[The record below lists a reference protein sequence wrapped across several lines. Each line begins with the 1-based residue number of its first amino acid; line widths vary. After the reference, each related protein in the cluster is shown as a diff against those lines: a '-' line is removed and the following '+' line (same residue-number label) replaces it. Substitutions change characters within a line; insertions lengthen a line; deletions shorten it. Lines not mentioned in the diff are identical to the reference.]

1 MNDPQVLQNKA
12 AKIILN
18 RPLYSSATDAV
29 ETLKWLNLE
38 QRRFYHPCTYV
49 YKCINGRVDHSMELL
64 ANRNIP
70 NYNTRSRDMLGL
82 PLATKNWGKQRV
94 RYHSLKDQN
103 NLDKATRNA
112 PDTVNFKRSIF
123 SSFYIQFFV
132 FQLQLFI
139 NFLYSFCTYFYF
151 QVSFILLYI
160 VKFITFN
167 IIQDLF

>member
-49 YKCINGRVDHSMELL
+49 YKCINGRVGHSIELL

-70 NYNTRSRDMLGL
+70 NYNTRNRNMLGL

-103 NLDKATRNA
+103 NLDKATKLSVA
-112 PDTVNFKRSIF
+112 FSAVFIF
-123 SSFYIQFFV
+123 NSSCFSGSFLSTFDIVFADIFISKYPSFYCIQLIFFKSN
-132 FQLQLFI
+132 LGP
-139 NFLYSFCTYFYF
+139 FLKTT
-151 QVSFILLYI
+151 VMR
-160 VKFITFN
+160 
-167 IIQDLF
+167 

>member
-49 YKCINGRVDHSMELL
+49 YKCINDRVDHSVELL

-70 NYNTRSRDMLGL
+70 NYKTRNRDMLRL
-82 PLATKNWGKQRV
+82 PLQPKTGVNRECAITLWKIRTILIK
-94 RYHSLKDQN
+94 SLKMHLTLWILSVAFSAVFIFN
-103 NLDKATRNA
+103 SSCFSCSFLSTLY
-112 PDTVNFKRSIF
+112 TVFAHIF
-123 SSFYIQFFV
+123 ISSYPSFYCI
-132 FQLQLFI
+132 
-139 NFLYSFCTYFYF
+139 
-151 QVSFILLYI
+151 
-160 VKFITFN
+160 
-167 IIQDLF
+167 

>member
-29 ETLKWLNLE
+29 VTLKRLNLE

-49 YKCINGRVDHSMELL
+49 YKCINGRVGHSIELL

-70 NYNTRSRDMLGL
+70 NYNTRNRNMLGL

-139 NFLYSFCTYFYF
+139 NF
-151 QVSFILLYI
+151 
-160 VKFITFN
+160 
-167 IIQDLF
+167 

>member
-49 YKCINGRVDHSMELL
+49 YKCINGRVDHSIELL

-70 NYNTRSRDMLGL
+70 NYNTRNRNMLGL

-94 RYHSLKDQN
+94 RYPSLKD
-103 NLDKATRNA
+103 
-112 PDTVNFKRSIF
+112 
-123 SSFYIQFFV
+123 
-132 FQLQLFI
+132 
-139 NFLYSFCTYFYF
+139 
-151 QVSFILLYI
+151 
-160 VKFITFN
+160 
-167 IIQDLF
+167 